1 MEGRLREV
9 LEGLLERGVR
19 GAALL
24 RPDGLLLEA
33 VGEASGAARHYS
45 RVNHCTSTRRF
56 SSLSPP
62 AGSSQP
68 RPTTSTREVSSSRLR
83 SFSAAE
89 TDSAR

>member
-33 VGEASGAARHYS
+33 VGEAYELLEACRETELVAQALRGAALAIGSITGEITADDILDSIFS
-45 RVNHCTSTRRF
+45 RFCI
-56 SSLSPP
+56 
-62 AGSSQP
+62 GK
-68 RPTTSTREVSSSRLR
+68 
-83 SFSAAE
+83 
-89 TDSAR
+89 

>member
-33 VGEASGAARHYS
+33 VGEASGAAEQAAALLGLGVALAQRQ
-45 RVNHCTSTRRF
+45 
-56 SSLSPP
+56 
-62 AGSSQP
+62 GEKGE
-68 RPTTSTREVSSSRLR
+68 EVVV
-83 SFSAAE
+83 E
-89 TDSAR
+89 

>member
-33 VGEASGAARHYS
+33 VGEASGAAERAAARVRRSSDLLLVWYISASPALVRTLS
-45 RVNHCTSTRRF
+45 RT
-56 SSLSPP
+56 
-62 AGSSQP
+62 A
-68 RPTTSTREVSSSRLR
+68 RPLCSRA
-83 SFSAAE
+83 F
-89 TDSAR
+89 TIGHP